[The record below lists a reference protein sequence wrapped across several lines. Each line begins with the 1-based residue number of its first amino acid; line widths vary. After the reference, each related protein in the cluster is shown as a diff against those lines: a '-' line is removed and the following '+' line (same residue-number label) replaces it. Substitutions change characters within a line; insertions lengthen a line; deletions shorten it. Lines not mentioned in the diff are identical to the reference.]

1 MPPESSRVPRS
12 GTPRRATI
20 RRIFRIPSAAPP
32 QTSGVAPRMSF
43 SSADLRFIWRRGFGL
58 LRRGWASLRTRGWRV
73 TWDRA
78 RTQFGRATPLPPGS
92 LYTPAQ
98 TSFAPFAIATSAA
111 PSASIVIPVYD
122 QFAHTLACLRALAA
136 HPPATPFE
144 VIVVDDGCSDETTT
158 ALPQI
163 AGVRYHRR
171 AQNGGFIAA
180 CNDGASLARGDYLI
194 FLNNDTLPQPGWLD
208 ALLGTFAE
216 HTDAGLVGAQL
227 LYPDGRL
234 QEAGGVVFA
243 DGSGWNYG
251 KFESPEDPR
260 FCYLRD
266 CDYVS
271 GAALAIPLA
280 LFAQL
285 GGFDTRY
292 ALAYYEDTDLA
303 FAVRAAGKRVIYQ
316 PAARVIHAEGG
327 TAGTDT
333 NVGMKAYQVRN
344 RAIFAAHRRE
354 ALAQQ
359 LPANTVPTPA
369 LLHRRQKQ
377 ILIVDTRTPRP
388 DHDSGSLRLVNLMRL
403 LREEGAHVVFLP
415 QDGQRIEPYATQ
427 LQHLGV
433 EVWHAPFAAAAPVWL
448 REHGPRFDV
457 AMVSR
462 HYVIREFIPLL
473 RRYAPQ
479 ATLIFDTVDLH
490 YLRERRG
497 AEVSGDTASA
507 RAAERTR
514 ALELD
519 AIANADTTLVVSE
532 IERDLLRIDAPDA
545 RVELLSNLHRIAGAG
560 QPFAQRRDLVFVGG
574 FGHPPNV
581 DAVRW
586 FAQQVFPAIRAR
598 LPDVAFHC
606 IGSDPP
612 PDIQALATLPGVI
625 VHGHVADIDPYM
637 HGGRIAIAPLR
648 YGAGVKGKVNLSMAH
663 GQPVVATACA
673 VEGMHLRDGEDVL
686 VADDPQA
693 FADAV
698 VRLYEDEILWNTLAR
713 NGLDSVA
720 RNFSLEAARETVRKV
735 FQL

>member
-1 MPPESSRVPRS
+1 
-12 GTPRRATI
+12 
-20 RRIFRIPSAAPP
+20 
-32 QTSGVAPRMSF
+32 MSF
-43 SSADLRFIWRRGFGL
+43 SLADARFLLHRGLGL
-58 LRRGWASLRTRGWRV
+58 VRRGWTSLRTRGWR
-73 TWDRA
+73 TTIDRVRA
-78 RTQFGRATPLPPGS
+78 QFRRAAPLPADR
-92 LYTPAQ
+92 LYLPAP
-98 TSFAPFAIATSAA
+98 TAFAPFAVPTSDA
-111 PSASIVIPVYD
+111 PGASIIIPVYN

-144 VIVVDDGCSDETTT
+144 VIVVDDGCSDETVA

-163 AGVRYHRR
+163 GGVRYHRR

-180 CNDGASLARGDYLI
+180 CNDGASLARGEHLI
-194 FLNNDTLPQPGWLD
+194 FLNNDTVPQPGWLD
-208 ALLGTFAE
+208 ALLGTFDE
-216 HTDAGLVGAQL
+216 HPDAGLVGAQL

-251 KFESPEDPR
+251 KSESPEDPR
-260 FCYLRD
+260 FAYLRD

-271 GAALAIPLA
+271 GAAIAIPRA
-280 LFAQL
+280 LFAAL
-285 GGFDTRY
+285 GGFDARY
-292 ALAYYEDTDLA
+292 APAYYEDTDLA
-303 FAVRAAGKRVIYQ
+303 FAVRAAGKRVFYQ
-316 PAARVIHAEGG
+316 PASRVIHAEGG

-344 RAIFAAHRRE
+344 RSVFAEHRRE
-354 ALAQQ
+354 ALMQQ
-359 LPANTVPTPA
+359 LPANSVPTPA
-369 LLHRRQKQ
+369 LLHRKQKQ
-377 ILIVDTRTPRP
+377 ILIIDAQTPRP

-415 QDGQRIEPYATQ
+415 ADRHRVEPYATQ

-433 EVWHAPFAAAAPVWL
+433 EAWHAPFATRPPAWL
-448 REHGPRFDV
+448 REHGPRFDAV
-457 AMVSR
+457 MVSR
-462 HYVIREFIPLL
+462 HYVASEFLPLL
-473 RRYAPQ
+473 RAHAPQ
-479 ATLIFDTVDLH
+479 AKLIFDTVDLH

-497 AEVSGDTASA
+497 AEVAGDAALA

-519 AIANADTTLVVSE
+519 VIAKSDVTLVVSD
-532 IERDLLRIDAPDA
+532 IERDLLRSDAPHA

-560 QPFAQRRDLVFVGG
+560 LPFVQRRDLVFVGG
-574 FGHPPNV
+574 FRHPPNV

-586 FAQQVFPAIRAR
+586 FAQEAFPSIHAR
-598 LPDVAFHC
+598 LPDVRFHC
-606 IGSDPP
+606 IGSHTPP
-612 PDIQALATLPGVI
+612 EIEALGTLPGVI

-637 HGGRIAIAPLR
+637 DGGRIAIAPLR

-663 GQPVVATACA
+663 GQPVVATSCA

-698 VRLYEDEILWNTLAR
+698 VRLYEDEALWNTLAR
-713 NGLDSVA
+713 NGLGSVA
-720 RNFSLEAARETVRKV
+720 RNFSLETARETVRSV
-735 FQL
+735 FLR

>member
-1 MPPESSRVPRS
+1 
-12 GTPRRATI
+12 
-20 RRIFRIPSAAPP
+20 
-32 QTSGVAPRMSF
+32 MSF
-43 SSADLRFIWRRGFGL
+43 SPADARFFLHRGLGL
-58 LRRGWASLRTRGWRV
+58 IRRGWASLRTRGWR
-73 TWDRA
+73 TTLDRVYA
-78 RTQFGRATPLPPGS
+78 QFHRAAPLPADR
-92 LYTPAQ
+92 LYLPAPAV
-98 TSFAPFAIATSAA
+98 FAPFAVPTSNA
-111 PSASIVIPVYD
+111 PCVSIVIPVYN
-122 QFAHTLACLRALAA
+122 QFAYTLACLRALAA

-144 VIVVDDGCSDETTT
+144 VIVVDDGCSDETVT

-180 CNDGASLARGDYLI
+180 CNDGASLARGGYLV
-194 FLNNDTLPQPGWLD
+194 FLNNDTIPQPGSLD
-208 ALLGTFAE
+208 ALLDTFSE
-216 HTDAGLVGAQL
+216 HPDAGLVGAQL

-260 FCYLRD
+260 FAYLRD
-266 CDYVS
+266 CDYAS
-271 GAALAIPLA
+271 GAAIAIPRV
-280 LFAQL
+280 LFSAL

-292 ALAYYEDTDLA
+292 APAYYEDTDLA
-303 FAVRAAGKRVIYQ
+303 FAVRAAGKRVLYQ
-316 PAARVIHAEGG
+316 PASRVIHAEGG

-344 RAIFAAHRRE
+344 RSVFTEHRRE
-354 ALAQQ
+354 ALTQQ

-369 LLHRRQKQ
+369 LLHRKQKQ
-377 ILIVDTRTPRP
+377 ILIIDAQTPRP

-415 QDGQRIEPYATQ
+415 ADRHRVEPYATQ

-433 EVWHAPFAAAAPVWL
+433 EAWHAPFATRPPAWL
-448 REHGPRFDV
+448 REHGPRFDAV
-457 AMVSR
+457 MVSR
-462 HYVIREFIPLL
+462 HYVASEFLPLL
-473 RRYAPQ
+473 RTHAPQ
-479 ATLIFDTVDLH
+479 ARLIFDTVDLH

-497 AEVSGDTASA
+497 AEVAGDAALA
-507 RAAERTR
+507 RVAERTR

-519 AIANADTTLVVSE
+519 VIAKSDVTLVVSD
-532 IERDLLRIDAPDA
+532 IERDLLRIDAPGA

-560 QPFAQRRDLVFVGG
+560 QPFAQRHDLVFVGG
-574 FGHPPNV
+574 FRHPPNV

-586 FAQQVFPAIRAR
+586 FVQEVFPSIRAR
-598 LPDVAFHC
+598 LPDVRFHC
-606 IGSDPP
+606 IGSHTPP
-612 PDIQALATLPGVI
+612 EIEALGTLPGVI

-637 HGGRIAIAPLR
+637 NGGRIAIAPLR

-663 GQPVVATACA
+663 GQPVVATSCA
-673 VEGMHLRDGEDVL
+673 VEGMYLRDGEDVL

-693 FADAV
+693 FADVV
-698 VRLYEDEILWNTLAR
+698 VRLYEDEALWSALAR

-720 RNFSLEAARETVRKV
+720 RNFSLETARDTVREV
-735 FQL
+735 FLR

>member
-1 MPPESSRVPRS
+1 
-12 GTPRRATI
+12 
-20 RRIFRIPSAAPP
+20 
-32 QTSGVAPRMSF
+32 MSF
-43 SSADLRFIWRRGFGL
+43 PFADLRFIWRRGFGL
-58 LRRGWASLRTRGWRV
+58 LRRGWSSLRTRGWRV

-78 RTQFGRATPLPPGS
+78 RVQFGRATPLPPGS
-92 LYTPAQ
+92 LYAPEPTA
-98 TSFAPFAIATSAA
+98 FAPFAIATSAA
-111 PSASIVIPVYD
+111 PVASIVVPVYD

-144 VIVVDDGCSDETTT
+144 VIVVDDGCSDETPT

-163 AGVRYHRR
+163 AGARYHRR
-171 AQNGGFIAA
+171 ARNGGFIAA

-208 ALLGTFAE
+208 ALLGTFVE

-260 FCYLRD
+260 FRYLRD

-271 GAALAIPLA
+271 GAALAIPRA

-285 GGFDTRY
+285 GGFDARY
-292 ALAYYEDTDLA
+292 APAYYEDTDLA

-344 RAIFAAHRRE
+344 RDIFAAHRRE

-388 DHDSGSLRLVNLMRL
+388 DRDSGSLRLVNLMRL
-403 LREEGAHVVFLP
+403 LIEEGAHVVFLP

-433 EVWHAPFAAAAPVWL
+433 EVWHAPFAAATPAWL
-448 REHGPRFDV
+448 REHGPRFDA

-473 RRYAPQ
+473 RTYAPQ
-479 ATLIFDTVDLH
+479 ARLIFDTVDLH

-497 AEVSGDTASA
+497 AEVDGDAASA

-519 AIANADTTLVVSE
+519 AIANADTTLVVSG

-560 QPFAQRRDLVFVGG
+560 QAFAQRRDLVFVGG

-612 PDIQALATLPGVI
+612 PDIQALAALPGVI

-637 HGGRIAIAPLR
+637 HGGRIAVAPLR

-698 VRLYEDEILWNTLAR
+698 VRLYEDETLWDTIAR
-713 NGLDSVA
+713 NGLNSVA
-720 RNFSLEAARETVRKV
+720 RNFSLDSARETVRKV
-735 FQL
+735 FFDV